1 MSGDRQQ
8 QFYTYNAATNEQQ
21 DRLRMIRIPVQSFFN
36 DNSQVLLETFSINT
50 QINQHSRFPPA
61 DTTRGRYVTDDTIVV
76 NTTRVRRRRHRCHR
90 SNEDTEFPLAR
101 SRRRRA
107 GTIFAEAEVRFRGM
121 RKRFKDRWNK
131 EFPDT
136 PCAECATLLLP
147 RNRKRR
153 AFQHNHEY
161 GITSVFNVPVTDD
174 EPGGVILCEDCC
186 KEPQAPIDCG
196 QVPQCIASLPRRST
210 LFISPFKLDTN
221 LGRTSGYNLHTTP
234 YVYRTLSGVINTNP
248 INERAN
254 MLYSGTLG
262 AYLQSSSHRVDQHQ
276 NLEHLIHVRNW
287 LLQRNPVFQRNDVR
301 AHLQID
307 HPLPTAELPEN
318 SDERRPQTRPDLV
331 MNPFQYDQETRN
343 EHFRYYRLSAGA
355 IQVPER
361 HPPKP
366 MLYRTD
372 PDVEVLCFPH
382 LYPYGKGQ
390 FVQGERRENGRSTYT
405 RHMDTKRKLNSYNR
419 AFRDDYYWAAWAYQ
433 EMEAT
438 RIFQNTNRLIHNKT
452 RQAIDNRL
460 PQHQLLQQS
469 NYGSHSIIS
478 ETLTHAIPGSIRTGE
493 AYFLEKE
500 RLVNSMISGHG
511 LPQLF
516 ITLTFNEGWEEF
528 KNILRSISPSA
539 MPSNHPWEGVQYY
552 YERIHN
558 LKSKFWKGKSNHA
571 KFGILKELIERF
583 EFQLRGAI
591 HSHCLLW
598 TEKSIV
604 ELLAYGFV
612 RADIPDPEKE
622 PELHSLVMKYQIHK
636 CKDYICGGPG
646 RYGKCSKGFPADV
659 SRRTFHQPGNPR
671 YTYARTEADVW
682 VVPYNAQ
689 LLLIWEGHCNVQFVT
704 SQGLASYITK
714 YVTKNE
720 PLSHV
725 LVGDC
730 TATQKHLLAR
740 RMGSM
745 EIIVLCLGLD
755 IFRCT
760 SGSLYLPTSTP
771 EMRSYSVRPANHILE
786 HPADAYFP
794 DAMEKYFARPRVP
807 RFEVLTY
814 FDYFAYYEIT
824 KTRII
829 NRQGPREG
837 WRDSLGYWVYQ
848 RKKPILIRT
857 SYRRLCDGEVFF
869 YVQLLYRYHWRS
881 DDEIIANSA
890 TYRERLFEL
899 DPVLYDAAL
908 RGHADRV
915 EHGNLYCEM
924 VQRVARA
931 APPNVHDMVSEQLRQ
946 LNTMS
951 VPGLADAASLTLKG
965 EQYQCYSTVTQNI
978 SASRHQGCMFFV
990 TGPGGTGKSFLL
1002 RALQYWCDKSR
1013 NPALLLAPTGIAAR
1027 NIDGNTIHSAL
1038 SVYSHRSAYHTGLFR
1053 FEDQK
1058 KKDIEKKTVL
1068 IIDEVSMVDG
1078 VLLDYLASL
1087 FAKLRRNNRPF
1098 GNMHVIVFGD
1108 LMQLPPVEGLKV
1120 FKASVWKL
1128 FHPIFLRQPHRQTN
1142 DKFFRILNKI
1152 RFGIIDD
1159 EVRCTLEE
1167 RWRQYN
1173 PQYVMWNTTYLSSL
1187 RDEAAALNHAVLSGM
1202 PSENPIFV
1210 SKAEDFENGVRL
1222 QNLEHSKVFNKGTN
1236 FPSSVV
1242 CTVGAKVMFLTNS
1255 MLSERGI
1262 SNGSIGVIT
1271 NLLPD
1276 DEVEAAF
1283 PTKDGIQIMHLHK
1296 TSSYFQTNGVQ
1307 YKRVQLPIINA
1318 FALTIHKVQ
1327 GLSLPA
1333 VTVALN
1339 SNVFSDGQAY
1349 VALSR
1354 GKDLEQVYL
1363 THCDLEAIKA
1373 DPEAIAEYER
1383 LEAKAEQ
1390 LNRPNSH

>member
-1 MSGDRQQ
+1 MSGVRQQ
-8 QFYTYNAATNEQQ
+8 RFYSYNAATDEQQ
-21 DRLRMIRIPVQSFFN
+21 DRLRMIRIPVQSFFD
-36 DNSQVLLETFSINT
+36 DNSHVLLETFSINT
-50 QINQHSRFPPA
+50 QINQRSRFPPHDA
-61 DTTRGRYVTDDTIVV
+61 TRDHIVRGDDTIIV
-76 NTTRVRRRRHRCHR
+76 NTTKRRHRRRRRYS
-90 SNEDTEFPLAR
+90 SNEDAEFPLAR
-101 SRRRRA
+101 PRRRRVGA
-107 GTIFAEAEVRFRGM
+107 RFAEADVRFRGM

-147 RNRKRR
+147 RKRQQR
-153 AFQHNHEY
+153 AFQDNHEY
-161 GITSVFNVPVTDD
+161 GITRVFNVPVAD

-186 KEPQAPIDCG
+186 KEPRAPTDCG

-254 MLYSGTLG
+254 MLYTGTLG
-262 AYLQSSSHRVDQHQ
+262 AYLQSSPHRVDQHQ
-276 NLEHLIHVRNW
+276 NFEHLIHVRNW

-307 HPLPTAELPEN
+307 HPLPTVDLAEN
-318 SDERRPQTRPDLV
+318 SDDRRPQTRPDLV

-343 EHFRYYRLSAGA
+343 EDFRYDRLSVGA
-355 IQVPER
+355 VQVPEGHR
-361 HPPKP
+361 PKP
-366 MLYRTD
+366 MLLRTD
-372 PDVEVLCFPH
+372 PDVER
-382 LYPYGKGQ
+382 
-390 FVQGERRENGRSTYT
+390 GERREDGRSTYT
-405 RHMDTKRKLNSYNR
+405 RHMDTKKKLNSYNR

-452 RQAIDNRL
+452 RQATDSRL

-469 NYGSHSIIS
+469 NYGTHSIIS

-500 RLVNSMISGHG
+500 RLVNSMIAGHG

-528 KNILRSISPSA
+528 KGILRSISPTA

-571 KFGILKELIERF
+571 KFGALKELIERF

-604 ELLAYGFV
+604 ELLASGFV

-745 EIIVLCLGLD
+745 EIIVLCLRLD

-771 EMRSYSVRPANHILE
+771 EMRNYSVRPANHILE
-786 HPADAYFP
+786 HPEDAYFP

-824 KTRII
+824 KTRTI

-837 WRDSLGYWVYQ
+837 WQDSLGYWVYQ

-915 EHGNLYCEM
+915 EHGNLALGREYCEM
-924 VQRVARA
+924 VQRVAGA
-931 APPNVHDMVSEQLRQ
+931 TPPNVHDMVSEQLRQ

-965 EQYQCYSTVTQNI
+965 DQYQCYSTVTQNI

-1038 SVYSHRSAYHTGLFR
+1038 SVYSHRSTYHTGLFR
-1053 FEDQK
+1053 FEDRK
-1058 KKDIEKKTVL
+1058 KKDMEKKTVL

-1173 PQYVMWNTTYLSSL
+1173 PQHVMWNTTYLSSL
-1187 RDEAAALNHAVLSGM
+1187 RDEAAALNNAVLSGM

-1210 SKAEDFENGVRL
+1210 SKSEDFENGVRL
-1222 QNLEHSKVFNKGTN
+1222 QNLEHSKVFNKGD
-1236 FPSSVV
+1236 
-1242 CTVGAKVMFLTNS
+1242 TV
-1255 MLSERGI
+1255 E
-1262 SNGSIGVIT
+1262 
-1271 NLLPD
+1271 P
-1276 DEVEAAF
+1276 
-1283 PTKDGIQIMHLHK
+1283 
-1296 TSSYFQTNGVQ
+1296 
-1307 YKRVQLPIINA
+1307 RVPWL
-1318 FALTIHKVQ
+1318 
-1327 GLSLPA
+1327 
-1333 VTVALN
+1333 
-1339 SNVFSDGQAY
+1339 
-1349 VALSR
+1349 
-1354 GKDLEQVYL
+1354 
-1363 THCDLEAIKA
+1363 
-1373 DPEAIAEYER
+1373 
-1383 LEAKAEQ
+1383 
-1390 LNRPNSH
+1390 